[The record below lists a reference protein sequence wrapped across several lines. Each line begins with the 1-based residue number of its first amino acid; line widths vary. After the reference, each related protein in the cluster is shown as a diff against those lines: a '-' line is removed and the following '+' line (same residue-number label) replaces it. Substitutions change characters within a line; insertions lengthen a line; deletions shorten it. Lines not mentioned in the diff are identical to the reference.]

1 MKQIKIEDAVGCIL
15 SHDVTKI
22 VPGEF
27 KGRLFKKGH
36 VIKEEDIPKLLDI
49 GKEHIYVWEQKEGE
63 LHENDAAI
71 RIKDLVLGEG
81 CYISEEIKEG
91 KIDFFA
97 QKMGVLRVD
106 KEELLKLNMIGEIIV
121 STMHNN
127 TPVKVGEKIGAT
139 RVIPLIINEE
149 KIIEAEKLI
158 KKKIISIDEIKPKK
172 AVLITTGNEVYKGR
186 IKDAFLPVM
195 KEKLEYY
202 GGEIVKQVILPDDK
216 EMISSNIIKAIEED
230 KVDMVICTGGMSV
243 DPDDVTPSA
252 IKDCNGEI
260 VTYGAPVLPGAMFLL
275 AYYKDTPILGVPSCA
290 MYSKR
295 TIFDLVLP
303 RVLAEEK
310 LSYKDIAAMF
320 LLAYYKDTPILG
332 VPSCAMYSKRTIFDL
347 VLPRVLAEEKLSY
360 KDIAAYGN
368 GGMCLNCK
376 VCSFPHCS
384 FGK

>member
-1 MKQIKIEDAVGCIL
+1 MKQIKIEDSVGCIL

-36 VIKEEDIPKLLDI
+36 VIKEEDIEKLLDI
-49 GKEHIYVWEQKEGE
+49 GKEHIYVWEPKEGQ
-63 LHENDAAI
+63 LHENDAAK
-71 RIKDLVLGEG
+71 RIKDLVLGKG
-81 CYISEEIKEG
+81 CCISEEIKEG

-97 QKMGVLRVD
+97 NTQGIVKIN
-106 KEELLKLNMIGEIIV
+106 KELLLKLNLLGEIIV
-121 STMHNN
+121 STIHNN
-127 TPVKVGEKIGAT
+127 TPVKKGEKIGST
-139 RVIPLIINEE
+139 RVIPLIIDEK
-149 KIIEAEKLI
+149 KIIEAENI
-158 KKKIISIDEIKPKK
+158 INEKIISVEEIKPKK

-195 KEKLEYY
+195 KEKLGYY
-202 GGEIVKQVILPDDK
+202 GSEIIKQVILPDNK
-216 EMISSNIIKAIEED
+216 EMITENILKAIEED

-275 AYYKDTPILGVPSCA
+275 AYYKNIPILGVPSCA

-303 RVLAEEK
+303 RVLIDEK
-310 LSYKDIAAMF
+310 LSCEDIA
-320 LLAYYKDTPILG
+320 K
-332 VPSCAMYSKRTIFDL
+332 
-347 VLPRVLAEEKLSY
+347 
-360 KDIAAYGN
+360 YGN
-368 GGMCLNCK
+368 GGMCLNCEI
-376 VCSFPHCS
+376 CSFPHCS

>member
-1 MKQIKIEDAVGCIL
+1 MKQIRIEDSVGCIL

-36 VIKEEDIPKLLDI
+36 VIREEDIPKLLDI
-49 GKEHIYVWEQKEGE
+49 GKEHIYVWEPKKGQ

-71 RIKDLVLGEG
+71 RVKDLVLGQG

-97 QKMGVLRVD
+97 NTQGIVKINKDL
-106 KEELLKLNMIGEIIV
+106 LLKLNLLGEIIV
-121 STMHNN
+121 STIHNN
-127 TPVKVGEKIGAT
+127 TPVKKGEKIGAT
-139 RVIPLIINEE
+139 RVIPLIIDEKKILEAE
-149 KIIEAEKLI
+149 KIIKE
-158 KKKIISIDEIKPKK
+158 KIISVEEIKPKK

-195 KEKLEYY
+195 KGKLEYY
-202 GGEIVKQVILPDDK
+202 GSEIVKQIILPDNK
-216 EMISSNIIKAIEED
+216 EMITENILKAIEED
-230 KVDMVICTGGMSV
+230 KVDMIICTGGMSV

-275 AYYKDTPILGVPSCA
+275 AYYKNIPILGVPSCA

-303 RVLAEEK
+303 RILADEK
-310 LSYKDIAAMF
+310 LSFEDIARF
-320 LLAYYKDTPILG
+320 
-332 VPSCAMYSKRTIFDL
+332 
-347 VLPRVLAEEKLSY
+347 
-360 KDIAAYGN
+360 GN
-368 GGMCLNCK
+368 GGMCLNCEI
-376 VCSFPHCS
+376 CSFPHCS

>member
-1 MKQIKIEDAVGCIL
+1 MKQIRIEDSVGCIL

-36 VIKEEDIPKLLDI
+36 VIREEDIPKLLDI
-49 GKEHIYVWEQKEGE
+49 GKEHIYVWKPKKGQ

-71 RIKDLVLGEG
+71 RVKDLVLGQG

-97 QKMGVLRVD
+97 NTQGIVKINKDL
-106 KEELLKLNMIGEIIV
+106 LLKLNLLGEIIV
-121 STMHNN
+121 STIHNN
-127 TPVKVGEKIGAT
+127 TPVKKGEKIGAT
-139 RVIPLIINEE
+139 RVIPLIIDEKKILEAE
-149 KIIEAEKLI
+149 KIIKE
-158 KKKIISIDEIKPKK
+158 KIISVEEIKPKK

-202 GGEIVKQVILPDDK
+202 GSEIVKQIILPDNK
-216 EMISSNIIKAIEED
+216 EMITENILKVIEED
-230 KVDMVICTGGMSV
+230 KVDMIICTGGMSV

-275 AYYKDTPILGVPSCA
+275 AYYKNIPILGVPSCA

-303 RVLAEEK
+303 RILADEK
-310 LSYKDIAAMF
+310 LSFEDIARF
-320 LLAYYKDTPILG
+320 
-332 VPSCAMYSKRTIFDL
+332 
-347 VLPRVLAEEKLSY
+347 
-360 KDIAAYGN
+360 GN
-368 GGMCLNCK
+368 GGMCLNCEI
-376 VCSFPHCS
+376 CSFPHCS

>member
-1 MKQIKIEDAVGCIL
+1 MKQIRIEDAVGCIL

-36 VIKEEDIPKLLDI
+36 IIKEEDIEKLLDI
-49 GKEHIYVWEQKEGE
+49 GKEHIYVWEPKENE

-81 CYISEEIKEG
+81 CTISEEIKEG

-97 QKMGVLRVD
+97 DRQGVLKINKD
-106 KEELLKLNMIGEIIV
+106 LLLKLNMVGEIIV

-127 TPVKVGEKIGAT
+127 TPVKKGEKIGAT

-149 KIIEAEKLI
+149 KIIEAENLI
-158 KKKIISIDEIKPKK
+158 REKIIRVEEIKPKK

-195 KEKLEYY
+195 EEKLGYY
-202 GGEIVKQVILPDDK
+202 GSEIIRQVILPDDK
-216 EMISSNIIKAIEED
+216 EMISENIIKAIEED
-230 KVDMVICTGGMSV
+230 KVDVVICTGGMSV

-275 AYYKDTPILGVPSCA
+275 AYYKNTPILGVPSCA
-290 MYSKR
+290 MYAKR
-295 TIFDLVLP
+295 TILDLVLP
-303 RVLAEEK
+303 RVLADEK
-310 LSYKDIAAMF
+310 LTFEDIA
-320 LLAYYKDTPILG
+320 
-332 VPSCAMYSKRTIFDL
+332 S
-347 VLPRVLAEEKLSY
+347 
-360 KDIAAYGN
+360 YGN
-368 GGMCLNCK
+368 GGMCLSCEI
-376 VCSFPHCS
+376 CSFPHCS

>member
-1 MKQIKIEDAVGCIL
+1 MKQIRIEDAVGYIL

-36 VIKEEDIPKLLDI
+36 VIKEEDIEKLLDI
-49 GKEHIYVWEQKEGE
+49 GQEHIYVWEPKENE
-63 LHENDAAI
+63 LHENDAAT

-81 CYISEEIKEG
+81 CTISEEIKEG

-97 QKMGVLRVD
+97 DRQGVLKINKD
-106 KEELLKLNMIGEIIV
+106 LLLKLNMVGEIIV

-127 TPVKVGEKIGAT
+127 TPVKKGEKIGAT

-149 KIIEAEKLI
+149 KIIEAENLI
-158 KKKIISIDEIKPKK
+158 REKIIRVEEIKPKK

-195 KEKLEYY
+195 EEKLGYY
-202 GGEIVKQVILPDDK
+202 GSEIIRQVILPDDK
-216 EMISSNIIKAIEED
+216 EMISENIIKAIEED
-230 KVDMVICTGGMSV
+230 KVDVVICTGGMSV

-275 AYYKDTPILGVPSCA
+275 AYYKNTPILGVPSCA
-290 MYSKR
+290 MYAKR
-295 TIFDLVLP
+295 TILDLVLP
-303 RVLAEEK
+303 RVLADEK
-310 LSYKDIAAMF
+310 LTFEDIA
-320 LLAYYKDTPILG
+320 
-332 VPSCAMYSKRTIFDL
+332 S
-347 VLPRVLAEEKLSY
+347 
-360 KDIAAYGN
+360 YGN
-368 GGMCLNCK
+368 GGMCLSCEI
-376 VCSFPHCS
+376 CSFPHCS

>member
-1 MKQIKIEDAVGCIL
+1 MKQIRIEDSVGCIL

-36 VIKEEDIPKLLDI
+36 VIREEDIPKLLDI
-49 GKEHIYVWEQKEGE
+49 GKEHIYVWEPEKGQ

-71 RIKDLVLGEG
+71 RVKDLVLGQG

-97 QKMGVLRVD
+97 NTQGIVKINKDL
-106 KEELLKLNMIGEIIV
+106 LLKLNLLGEIIV
-121 STMHNN
+121 STIHNN
-127 TPVKVGEKIGAT
+127 TPVKKGEKIGAT
-139 RVIPLIINEE
+139 RVIPLIIDEKKILEAE
-149 KIIEAEKLI
+149 KIIKE
-158 KKKIISIDEIKPKK
+158 KIISVEEIKPKK

-202 GGEIVKQVILPDDK
+202 GSEIVKQVILPDNK
-216 EMISSNIIKAIEED
+216 EMITENILKAIEED
-230 KVDMVICTGGMSV
+230 KVDMIICTGGMSV

-275 AYYKDTPILGVPSCA
+275 AYYKNIPILGVPSCA

-303 RVLAEEK
+303 RILADEK
-310 LSYKDIAAMF
+310 LSFEDIARF
-320 LLAYYKDTPILG
+320 
-332 VPSCAMYSKRTIFDL
+332 
-347 VLPRVLAEEKLSY
+347 
-360 KDIAAYGN
+360 GN
-368 GGMCLNCK
+368 GGMCLNCEI
-376 VCSFPHCS
+376 CSFPHCS

>member
-1 MKQIKIEDAVGCIL
+1 MKQIRIEDAVGCIL

-36 VIKEEDIPKLLDI
+36 VIKEEDIEKLLDI
-49 GKEHIYVWEQKEGE
+49 GKEHIYVWEPKENE
-63 LHENDAAI
+63 LHENDAAT

-81 CYISEEIKEG
+81 CTISEEIKEG

-97 QKMGVLRVD
+97 DRQGVLKINND
-106 KEELLKLNMIGEIIV
+106 LLLKLNMVGEIIV

-127 TPVKVGEKIGAT
+127 TPVKKGEKIGAT

-149 KIIEAEKLI
+149 KIIEAENLI
-158 KKKIISIDEIKPKK
+158 REKIIRVEEIKPKK

-195 KEKLEYY
+195 EEKLGYY
-202 GGEIVKQVILPDDK
+202 GSEIIRQVILPDDK
-216 EMISSNIIKAIEED
+216 EMISENIIKAIEED
-230 KVDMVICTGGMSV
+230 KVDVVICTGGMSV

-275 AYYKDTPILGVPSCA
+275 AYYKNTPILGVPSCA
-290 MYSKR
+290 MYAKR
-295 TIFDLVLP
+295 TILDLVLP
-303 RVLAEEK
+303 RVLADEK
-310 LSYKDIAAMF
+310 LTFEDIA
-320 LLAYYKDTPILG
+320 
-332 VPSCAMYSKRTIFDL
+332 S
-347 VLPRVLAEEKLSY
+347 
-360 KDIAAYGN
+360 YGN
-368 GGMCLNCK
+368 GGMCLSCEI
-376 VCSFPHCS
+376 CSFPHCS

>member
-1 MKQIKIEDAVGCIL
+1 MKQIRIEDAVGCIL

-36 VIKEEDIPKLLDI
+36 IIKEEDIPKLLDI
-49 GKEHIYVWEQKEGE
+49 GKEHIYVWEPKENE

-71 RIKDLVLGEG
+71 RIKDLVLGEN

-97 QKMGVLRVD
+97 EKMGVLKINKD
-106 KEELLKLNMIGEIIV
+106 LLLQLNMLGEIIV

-127 TPVKVGEKIGAT
+127 TPVKVGEKVGAT

-158 KKKIISIDEIKPKK
+158 NEKIISVKEIKPKR
-172 AVLITTGNEVYKGR
+172 AVLITTGNEIYKGR
-186 IKDAFLPVM
+186 IKDAFLPVI
-195 KEKLEYY
+195 KDKLKYY
-202 GGEIVKQVILPDDK
+202 GSEIVKQVILPDDK

-275 AYYKDTPILGVPSCA
+275 AYYKNIPILGVPSCA

-295 TIFDLVLP
+295 TILDLVLP
-303 RVLAEEK
+303 RVLSDEK
-310 LSYKDIAAMF
+310 LTF
-320 LLAYYKDTPILG
+320 
-332 VPSCAMYSKRTIFDL
+332 
-347 VLPRVLAEEKLSY
+347 E
-360 KDIAAYGN
+360 DIAAYGN
-368 GGMCLNCK
+368 GGMCLNCEI
-376 VCSFPHCS
+376 CSFPHCS

>member
-1 MKQIKIEDAVGCIL
+1 MKQIKIEDSVGCIL

-36 VIKEEDIPKLLDI
+36 VIKEEDIEKLLDI
-49 GKEHIYVWEQKEGE
+49 GKEHIYVWEPKEGQ
-63 LHENDAAI
+63 LHENDAAK
-71 RIKDLVLGEG
+71 RIKDLVLGKG

-97 QKMGVLRVD
+97 NTQGIVKIN
-106 KEELLKLNMIGEIIV
+106 KELLLKLNLLGEIIV
-121 STMHNN
+121 STIHNN
-127 TPVKVGEKIGAT
+127 TPVKKGEKIGST
-139 RVIPLIINEE
+139 RVIPLIIDEK
-149 KIIEAEKLI
+149 KIIEAENI
-158 KKKIISIDEIKPKK
+158 INEKIISVEEIKPKK

-195 KEKLEYY
+195 KEKLGYY
-202 GGEIVKQVILPDDK
+202 GSEIIKQVILPDNK
-216 EMISSNIIKAIEED
+216 EMITENILKAIEED

-275 AYYKDTPILGVPSCA
+275 AYYKNIPILGVPSCA

-303 RVLAEEK
+303 RVLVDEK
-310 LSYKDIAAMF
+310 LSFEDIA
-320 LLAYYKDTPILG
+320 K
-332 VPSCAMYSKRTIFDL
+332 
-347 VLPRVLAEEKLSY
+347 
-360 KDIAAYGN
+360 
-368 GGMCLNCK
+368 
-376 VCSFPHCS
+376 
-384 FGK
+384 

>member
-1 MKQIKIEDAVGCIL
+1 MKQIRIEDSIGCIL

-36 VIKEEDIPKLLDI
+36 VIKEEDIEKLLDI
-49 GKEHIYVWEQKEGE
+49 GKEHIYVWEPKEGQ
-63 LHENDAAI
+63 LHENDAAK
-71 RIKDLVLGEG
+71 RIKDLALGKG

-97 QKMGVLRVD
+97 NAQGIVKIN
-106 KEELLKLNMIGEIIV
+106 KELLLKLNLLGEIIV
-121 STMHNN
+121 STIHNN
-127 TPVKVGEKIGAT
+127 TPVKKGEKIGST
-139 RVIPLIINEE
+139 RVIPLIIDEK
-149 KIIEAEKLI
+149 KIIEAENI
-158 KKKIISIDEIKPKK
+158 INEKIISVEEIKPKK

-202 GGEIVKQVILPDDK
+202 GSEIVKQIILPDNK
-216 EMISSNIIKAIEED
+216 EMITENILKAIEED
-230 KVDMVICTGGMSV
+230 KVDMIICTGGMSV

-275 AYYKDTPILGVPSCA
+275 AYYKNIPILGVPSCA

-303 RVLAEEK
+303 RILADEK
-310 LSYKDIAAMF
+310 LSFEDIARF
-320 LLAYYKDTPILG
+320 
-332 VPSCAMYSKRTIFDL
+332 
-347 VLPRVLAEEKLSY
+347 
-360 KDIAAYGN
+360 GN
-368 GGMCLNCK
+368 GGMCLNCEI
-376 VCSFPHCS
+376 CSFPHCS